1 MSDPIPALSPQEQA
15 EMKLLLGERRAT
27 VVLAA
32 AQKLAKPPLGEFT
45 GRQDPSVSG
54 AGRTLTQVVDPR
66 KGGLERLSVD
76 SLTRLS
82 LDPQVGAALE
92 IIKLPILTI
101 RPEFQHP
108 DRVVREFLQNEL
120 DRVRPQLMRDLL
132 TALEYGFVAAEKI
145 FGYADRTIAD
155 PQGTVL
161 WSARAIVYERIKPI
175 HPSAVQIDTGPRGE
189 QMGFK
194 QIAGTLGTAAEV
206 PEGKALIYT
215 HGLEFGN
222 RYGNPRTRRA
232 YVPWWWQQLIYQF
245 ANRYFEDQ
253 SIPQRKIFYEP
264 NPQPADPND
273 PNSPTTD
280 PNQDVAAR
288 LAEESRSGAA
298 AVLPLQAVQQSDGS
312 VRYDRGWDLE
322 YLSGPNRQTEF
333 TAYID
338 HLDLKKLRAMF
349 VPEKIAATTA
359 TGGGAYNMVESL
371 ADFFLMSEEALL
383 EELLHAIALVWARPL
398 IDFNFG
404 RDAPDATFAPAKL
417 SSSNKAFLQD
427 LFKTTILPP
436 LLQGYGPA
444 PQFDLESIAAELKIP
459 LKSSSEPDTIRQTPT
474 ASTPEGVDQAVQQ
487 AVQQAFTR
495 KPCARVRLEDIPGI
509 RKPRYGRTWETMAAE
524 FQQAVAAV
532 YETWMSQ
539 AARAIRNAPAEEAAI
554 VLEAQLAELER
565 QILAAYRANLPEAHG
580 VGYGNAQTPQALAA
594 MAERLA
600 QAEQTLKTE
609 VMPALKRKLVTDLIQ
624 ADPGELDGLIRI
636 RMGLIT
642 RAVGGEYWQTILT
655 GWIDQRKEQEAAGK
669 ATKIRWRLDNEASHC
684 PDCVAW
690 AGEYVSVDQ
699 LPAIPGDGTSQCG
712 WNCRCWLEEYNPETG
727 EWQRR
732 ITDFF

>member
-1 MSDPIPALSPQEQA
+1 MTDPIPALTPQEQA
-15 EMKLLLGERRAT
+15 EMKLLLGERRAAL
-27 VVLAA
+27 VLAA
-32 AQKLAKPPLGEFT
+32 AQKLAKPPPGELT
-45 GRQDPSVSG
+45 GRQDPHVWG
-54 AGRTLTQVVDPR
+54 TGRAFTQVVDPR

-76 SLTRLS
+76 TLTKLA
-82 LDPQVGAALE
+82 LDSQVGAALE

-101 RPEFQHP
+101 RPEFQHS
-108 DRVVREFLQNEL
+108 DRVVREFLQNEF
-120 DRVRPQLMRDLL
+120 DRVRLPLMRDLL
-132 TALEYGFVAAEKI
+132 TALEYGFVAAEKV

-155 PQGTVL
+155 PQGKL
-161 WSARAIVYERIKPI
+161 IWSARAVVYEKLKAI
-175 HPSAVQIDTGPRGE
+175 HPSGVQIDTGPQGE
-189 QMGFK
+189 WMGFK
-194 QIAGTLGTAAEV
+194 QIAGAVGSAEV
-206 PEGKALIYT
+206 PEDKAFIYT

-245 ANRYFEDQ
+245 TNRYFEDQ
-253 SIPQRKIFYEP
+253 SIPQRKVFYEP
-264 NPQPADPND
+264 NPQPANPDD
-273 PNSPTTD
+273 PNSLTTD
-280 PNQDVAAR
+280 PNQEAAAK

-298 AVLPLQAVQQSDGS
+298 AVLPLQAVPQPDGS
-312 VRYDRGWDLE
+312 VRYERGWDLE
-322 YLSGPNRQTEF
+322 YLQGPNKQSEF

-383 EELLHAIALVWARPL
+383 EELLQVISRSWARPL

-404 RDAPDATFAPAKL
+404 HDVPDAVFAPVNL
-417 SSSNKAFLQD
+417 SNSNKAFLQD
-427 LFKTTILPP
+427 LFKSTLLPP

-444 PQFDLESIAAELKIP
+444 PQFDIEAIAAELKVPI
-459 LKSSSEPDTIRQTPT
+459 KYTSEPDTVRETPT
-474 ASTPEGVDQAVQQ
+474 ASTPESVDQ

-495 KPCARVRLEDIPGI
+495 RPRPRVRLEDIPGV

-524 FQQAVAAV
+524 FQQAVAEV
-532 YETWMSQ
+532 YEAWVAQ
-539 AARAIRNAPAEEAAI
+539 AARAIRNASPEEAPA
-554 VLEAQLAELER
+554 VLEGQLAELER
-565 QILAAYRANLPEAHG
+565 QILTAYRTHLPAAHG
-580 VGYGNAQTPQALAA
+580 AGYGDAQTPQALAA
-594 MAERLA
+594 MAKRLA
-600 QAEQTLKTE
+600 VAEETLKKE
-609 VMPALKRKLVTDLIQ
+609 VMPALKQKLFADLIHSQ
-624 ADPGELDGLIRI
+624 VDPGEYDGLIRI
-636 RMGLIT
+636 RMGTVT
-642 RAVGGEYWQTILT
+642 RSAGGEYWQTIVK
-655 GWIDQRKEQEAAGK
+655 GWVDRRKEQEAAGK

-690 AGEYVSVDQ
+690 AGEYDSVNQ

>member
-1 MSDPIPALSPQEQA
+1 MSDPTFVPALTPQEQA
-15 EMKLLLGERRAT
+15 EMKLLLGERRAA

-32 AQKLAKPPLGEFT
+32 AQKLARPPEGELT
-45 GRQDPSVSG
+45 GRQDPGVSG
-54 AGRTLTQVVDPR
+54 SGRALTQAVDPR
-66 KGGLERLSVD
+66 RGGLERLSVD
-76 SLTRLS
+76 TLTKLA

-101 RPEFQHP
+101 HPEFQHP
-108 DRVVREFLQNEL
+108 DRVVREFLQSEL
-120 DRVRPQLMRDLL
+120 DRVRLPLMRDLL
-132 TALEYGFVAAEKI
+132 TALEYGFVAAEKV

-161 WSARAIVYERIKPI
+161 WSARAVVYEKVKAI
-175 HPSAVQIDTGPRGE
+175 HPAGVQIDTGPQGE
-189 QMGFK
+189 RMGFK
-194 QIAGTLGTAAEV
+194 QIAGTLGKAAEV
-206 PEGKALIYT
+206 PEDKALIYT
-215 HGLEFGN
+215 HGMEFGN

-273 PNSPTTD
+273 PNSPSTD
-280 PNQDVAAR
+280 PNQEAAAR
-288 LAEESRSGAA
+288 LAEESRAGAA
-298 AVLPLQAVQQSDGS
+298 AVLPLQAVQQPDGS
-312 VRYDRGWDLE
+312 LRYERGWDLE
-322 YLSGPNRQTEF
+322 YLTGPNRQSEF

-349 VPEKIAATTA
+349 VPEKIAATAA

-383 EELLHAIALVWARPL
+383 EELLQAIALSWARPL

-404 RDAPDATFAPAKL
+404 RDVPDATFAPAKL
-417 SSSNKAFLQD
+417 SNSNRAFLQD
-427 LFKTTILPP
+427 LFKSTILPP
-436 LLQGYGPA
+436 LLAGYGPA
-444 PQFDLESIAAELKIP
+444 PQFDLEAIAAELKVP
-459 LKSSSEPDTIRQTPT
+459 LKSASADTVRQSPT
-474 ASTPEGVDQAVQQ
+474 APTPEGVDQTVR
-487 AVQQAFTR
+487 QAFPHR
-495 KPCARVRLEDIPGI
+495 PRRPVRLEDIPGV

-524 FQQAVAAV
+524 FQQAVAEV
-532 YETWMSQ
+532 YEAWVAQ
-539 AARAIRNAPAEEAAI
+539 AARAIRGAPPEEAPV
-554 VLEAQLAELER
+554 VLEAQLAELEAR
-565 QILAAYRANLPEAHG
+565 LLAAYRSDLPAAHG
-580 VGYGNAQTPQALAA
+580 AGYGNAQTPRALAA
-594 MAERLA
+594 LAERLA
-600 QAEQTLKTE
+600 QAEQTLKAE
-609 VMPALKRKLVTDLIQ
+609 VMPALRQKLFADLIQ
-624 ADPGELDGLIRI
+624 AEVDPGELDGLIRI
-636 RMGLIT
+636 RMGTVT
-642 RAVGGEYWQTILT
+642 RSAGGEYWQTIVK
-655 GWIDQRKEQEAAGK
+655 GWIDRRKEQEAAGK
-669 ATKIRWRLDNEASHC
+669 ATRIRWRLDNEASHC

-690 AGEYVSVDQ
+690 AGEYDSVDQ